1 MQDKKPDVPVSEDS
15 NLVIVTTPEY
25 VKDSIK
31 EAIAAHAESRNHPY
45 ATQAEP
51 GFVTL
56 NNEVNSDSEL
66 TVATSKAVKTA
77 YDLANTANQN
87 AKNANESADNA
98 NDNANTRLAKDQN
111 GADIPNKGEFVKNL
125 GLEPRMEGLALP
137 VGVPVP
143 WPTENPP
150 EGWLICNGDSF
161 DKAKYP
167 KLAIAYPSGK
177 LPDLR
182 SEFIRGADAGR
193 GIDPTINVLSAKP
206 SQIQSH
212 THDYRDRYYSENS
225 GSLGG
230 AKNWEWQP
238 DGYNNSLGSGRTDE
252 DNDAFLYYNG
262 TTSSTGGTET
272 HPRYIAF
279 LYIVKAA

>member
-1 MQDKKPDVPVSEDS
+1 ME
-15 NLVIVTTPEY
+15 IT
-25 VKDSIK
+25 I
-31 EAIAAHAESRNHPY
+31 
-45 ATQAEP
+45 
-51 GFVTL
+51 
-56 NNEVNSDSEL
+56 

-87 AKNANESADNA
+87 ANNANSNT
-98 NDNANTRLAKDQN
+98 NTNTRLAKDQN
-111 GADIPNKGEFVKNL
+111 GADIPNKEEFVKNL

-193 GIDPTINVLSAKP
+193 GIDPTINVLSATHTNP
-206 SQIQSH
+206 HLPAGLSPCFGFSSQIPHQAPNICPQFPQS
-212 THDYRDRYYSENS
+212 TQLPANLPY
-225 GSLGG
+225 
-230 AKNWEWQP
+230 
-238 DGYNNSLGSGRTDE
+238 
-252 DNDAFLYYNG
+252 
-262 TTSSTGGTET
+262 
-272 HPRYIAF
+272 
-279 LYIVKAA
+279 